1 MNLIFDLIGVN
12 KKSENKPDKMKENS
26 IVNNSNNKNNNNNR
40 KNTEDIYNINNFYSS
55 TVKIREKSLYQNVVV
70 PNYEELDDDFF
81 EDNCIEVRKN

>member
-1 MNLIFDLIGVN
+1 MIIIDIN
-12 KKSENKPDKMKENS
+12 KRSENNLDKMKENNS
-26 IVNNSNNKNNNNNR
+26 INNSNNKNNNNR

-81 EDNCIEVRKN
+81 EDNGIEVRILYIFI

>member
-1 MNLIFDLIGVN
+1 MIIIDIN
-12 KKSENKPDKMKENS
+12 KRSENNLDKMKENNS
-26 IVNNSNNKNNNNNR
+26 INNSNNKNNNR

-81 EDNCIEVRKN
+81 EDNCIEVRKINILIY